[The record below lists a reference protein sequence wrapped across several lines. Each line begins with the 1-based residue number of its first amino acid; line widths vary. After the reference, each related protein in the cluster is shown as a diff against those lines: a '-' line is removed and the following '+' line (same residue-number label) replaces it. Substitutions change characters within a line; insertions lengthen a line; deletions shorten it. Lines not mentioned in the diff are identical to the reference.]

1 MKGGCVMADETAADT
16 GGRESLAYEL
26 AVWRAEVERTAS
38 ELGAWIGKPGRTPEP
53 VAKAYDA
60 LTVLLARDGAT
71 AADDV
76 NEANKYAYQAGEALH
91 SSRRD
96 RDAWRARAEKAE
108 NELRGVR
115 ADLEA
120 AREEIRH
127 TRRRLEDR
135 ERDVRI
141 LRTAMVAA
149 GGDLKDAI
157 RADMDGDRADA
168 VRRAA
173 DELDKGLQSAGVAN
187 RPNPAAPLPSVP
199 EPSVTY
205 ADLERVA
212 RRMAAMLENIPED
225 FRPDEPKGMSVADV
239 GERLALAVAR
249 LVTAHHEHGRELEK
263 LRSELQ
269 AVMRNQAKAAERA
282 RLYRERFEQAMRA
295 AHALVGAGV
304 PYTRPG
310 ETTAAHQWRDA
321 TTRVEMLAGV
331 LSRMNDEPAP
341 DFATLCRDLVTHRAD
356 DGDGG
361 CYWEVETVARR
372 MLAAVGLPVSRPA
385 SADDE
390 KGTDEPEPDGDDVPT
405 EPDATAA
412 AVGAISR
419 RLANLTELVLRM
431 NASIGKLTDAVGLLT
446 ARAVGKPLAE
456 VDPVAARGREVLARF
471 RSLEERARRAAME
484 RSASDRRPFVNAIN
498 MMTAFLKSWEDN
510 NSAGRPLAAR
520 ANADGAE
527 RSAELVCGHLEE
539 KYDAGAYKIP
549 DDFRG

>member
-127 TRRRLEDR
+127 TRRLEDR

-249 LVTAHHEHGRELEK
+249 LVTWYRRVWSRRDDLASVAH
-263 LRSELQ
+263 ELQ
-269 AVMRNQAKAAERA
+269 AFGRAGIAPGDIPRWNEARKRLAKF
-282 RLYRERFEQAMRA
+282 LTQ
-295 AHALVGAGV
+295 
-304 PYTRPG
+304 
-310 ETTAAHQWRDA
+310 TA
-321 TTRVEMLAGV
+321 
-331 LSRMNDEPAP
+331 PP
-341 DFATLCRDLVTHRAD
+341 DPIPD
-356 DGDGG
+356 DHGD
-361 CYWEVETVARR
+361 
-372 MLAAVGLPVSRPA
+372 
-385 SADDE
+385 DD
-390 KGTDEPEPDGDDVPT
+390 KGTDDPAARLVTAAELEALEKRVGT
-405 EPDATAA
+405 LEETARKQATAIRNLGRA
-412 AVGAISR
+412 AQHLAEPKPDPVLTVMTRYAGLMSR
-419 RLANLTELVLRM
+419 VAMKLATDPERPHKK
-431 NASIGKLTDAVGLLT
+431 ASVRHWLEGCEAFLKTYQ
-446 ARAVGKPLAE
+446 RCRQEGKPL
-456 VDPVAARGREVLARF
+456 
-471 RSLEERARRAAME
+471 M
-484 RSASDRRPFVNAIN
+484 
-498 MMTAFLKSWEDN
+498 
-510 NSAGRPLAAR
+510 AR

-527 RSAELVCGHLEE
+527 SFAVNLCTYLGE
-539 KYDAGAYKIP
+539 AYHEDTYRLP
-549 DDFRG
+549 E